1 MKVLNLQCSH
11 QHDFEGW
18 FASEDDF
25 HQQLERGLLSCPLCG
40 DAQVRKMLSAP
51 RLNLGRTSEEPVARA
66 GIDEGLVELGRTA
79 PGSELQ
85 GRLLR
90 AVRELMSQGIEVLTG
105 NAARADVL
113 AAANFAAA
121 RQLIVAIPNVFEAGR
136 IVQAAR
142 AENPGLNIVARA
154 HADAEVDHLV
164 EHGAGTVIM
173 GEREIA
179 RAMIEQL
186 SVAPS
191 AGAA

>member
-25 HQQLERGLLSCPLCG
+25 HQQLERGRLSCPLCG

-90 AVRELMSQGIEVLTG
+90 AVRELMSQTE
-105 NAARADVL
+105 DV
-113 AAANFAAA
+113 
-121 RQLIVAIPNVFEAGR
+121 
-136 IVQAAR
+136 
-142 AENPGLNIVARA
+142 
-154 HADAEVDHLV
+154 
-164 EHGAGTVIM
+164 
-173 GEREIA
+173 GERFADQA
-179 RAMIEQL
+179 RAMHHGELAQRNIRGRTTPEVAMELIEEGIDVMPLPALPALKETLQ
-186 SVAPS
+186 
-191 AGAA
+191 